1 VHIDVDA
8 DFVIIGVLAWKD
20 EIRFLNSNPLAEPRK
35 ETEEQKKRRAR
46 YGEKQDPMKEAL
58 PDGAEPAE
66 ELFVKRTKKQRKQRY
81 IRFELVDLST
91 ENAAASGTG
100 TLNVMLVEADTVD
113 TGFDEDGN
121 EIPIYKGQSGG
132 AYEKYWKESP
142 GAVVAIINPHFL
154 PATEVSFLFTVSTS
168 PLRNLTK
175 SLRVNQGRSHT
186 LKPISADSMVVLGR
200 AKDLTFCDAIRKK
213 DGQKCGSWVDS

>member
-1 VHIDVDA
+1 
-8 DFVIIGVLAWKD
+8 
-20 EIRFLNSNPLAEPRK
+20 
-35 ETEEQKKRRAR
+35 
-46 YGEKQDPMKEAL
+46 MKEAL
-58 PDGAEPAE
+58 PDGAKPAE
-66 ELFVKRTKKQRKQRY
+66 ELFVQRTKKQRKQRY

-154 PATEVSFLFTVSTS
+154 PATEVTPFFLIPFSLLRLELTDSFEMI
-168 PLRNLTK
+168 
-175 SLRVNQGRSHT
+175 QGRSHT

>member
-1 VHIDVDA
+1 
-8 DFVIIGVLAWKD
+8 
-20 EIRFLNSNPLAEPRK
+20 
-35 ETEEQKKRRAR
+35 
-46 YGEKQDPMKEAL
+46 
-58 PDGAEPAE
+58 
-66 ELFVKRTKKQRKQRY
+66 
-81 IRFELVDLST
+81 LST

-154 PATEVSFLFTVSTS
+154 PATEVSLVSLSSSFLSSRTDRFV
-168 PLRNLTK
+168 RND
-175 SLRVNQGRSHT
+175 SGSFSYSQAHIGRFNGGSGSCEGSH
-186 LKPISADSMVVLGR
+186 VL
-200 AKDLTFCDAIRKK
+200 
-213 DGQKCGSWVDS
+213 